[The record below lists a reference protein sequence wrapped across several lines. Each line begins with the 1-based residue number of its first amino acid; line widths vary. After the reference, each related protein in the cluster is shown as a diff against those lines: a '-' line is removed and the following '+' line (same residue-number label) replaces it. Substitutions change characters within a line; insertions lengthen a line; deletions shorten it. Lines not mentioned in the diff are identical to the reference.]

1 MEELDVAQCWL
12 TLILS
17 PHTIGPK
24 RVTAVSKKLQTA
36 IFARSKKGHMIKSIM
51 HAFPISSIHRIST
64 KIHDLKEIVSHTTL
78 P

>member
-17 PHTIGPK
+17 PHTMGPK

-36 IFARSKKGHMIKSIM
+36 IFARSKKRAHDQIN
-51 HAFPISSIHRIST
+51 HACISDIN
-64 KIHDLKEIVSHTTL
+64 

>member
-17 PHTIGPK
+17 PHTMGPK

-51 HAFPISSIHRIST
+51 HAFPISIHRIST
-64 KIHDLKEIVSHTTL
+64 KIHDLKEIISHATL